1 MALKGLLRLF
11 LTGLP
16 SGVAF
21 FGPWATRG
29 ERSIRAGWRFWKL
42 ATPRVCRH
50 GAVSALEKAC
60 ASQKGH
66 AEDVSRSM
74 LRRECLVVCTAF
86 TCCHM
91 SLLVDVNFLCPNRER
106 ASRAD
111 GARHG
116 RTGFQ
121 SDET

>member
-1 MALKGLLRLF
+1 MVVFMALNGLLRLF

-16 SGVAF
+16 SLSAF
-21 FGPWATRG
+21 LGPCATRADK
-29 ERSIRAGWRFWKL
+29 SIRAGCRFWKL

-74 LRRECLVVCTAF
+74 WRRNVL
-86 TCCHM
+86 
-91 SLLVDVNFLCPNRER
+91 
-106 ASRAD
+106 SR
-111 GARHG
+111 
-116 RTGFQ
+116 
-121 SDET
+121 